1 MAGCRW
7 SQAQPCGSRR
17 NQVLRSCGERRN
29 SCSTGEQDKE
39 GQITLLV
46 IKEWPSGRSFLC
58 FGLSFSLQNHINL
71 LFIQHFPC
79 RYAFI
84 SKTLRNFAVV
94 NISTV

>member
-1 MAGCRW
+1 MKVGDKY
-7 SQAQPCGSRR
+7 
-17 NQVLRSCGERRN
+17 LR
-29 SCSTGEQDKE
+29 
-39 GQITLLV
+39 LV
-46 IKEWPSGRSFLC
+46 FTSYSI

-94 NISTV
+94 NISVI

>member
-1 MAGCRW
+1 MNRKIMT
-7 SQAQPCGSRR
+7 QPSLFFSRR
-17 NQVLRSCGERRN
+17 YARYLVCA
-29 SCSTGEQDKE
+29 STQAGLTAAF
-39 GQITLLV
+39 GSLFFV
-46 IKEWPSGRSFLC
+46 C

-94 NISTV
+94 NISVI